1 MKNYRSLSLA
11 LSILSPAA
19 LVLCGGCSKST
30 NDKVA
35 DAVQDTTTA
44 VKAVAIDVKDD
55 AVATWNSIKDYTFDK
70 RAEFSTSI
78 KASVQKMDDKVAD
91 MKAKASTDSPEKTKA
106 LKAYDDARDELKVKL
121 TDLGNATEATWA
133 DAKAGVSKAWDKV
146 ESAYA
151 DLTK

>member
-44 VKAVAIDVKDD
+44 VKSAAIDVKDD

-70 RAEFSTSI
+70 RSEFSTSI
-78 KASVQKMDDKVAD
+78 KGSVQKMDDKVSD
-91 MKAKASTDSPEKTKA
+91 
-106 LKAYDDARDELKVKL
+106 LQAYDDARAELKVKL